1 MWAALNRS
9 LVSACFLCGKPM
21 ACFVLSTTNTTHIAH
36 LHLVKP
42 QRRADS
48 LVPLALARS
57 KNLNG
62 STVSTAATA
71 SFQHVISPPCLFP
84 RNWQLNTEYTVGGA
98 ESGAYQVHQ
107 RASYRRV
114 LKQYSDHF
122 RTPSWFSWSS
132 TIAALPR
139 KKAGLCCRLHALREG
154 RRTRYTRMAHN
165 VDYATHALLIRN
177 AYIIGKVEDLVDR
190 HAVEI
195 YRYFSELPGCVRR
208 WNAIVAAVP
217 ATVRQ
222 QTKKYTPTCVHTH
235 VRQIKK
241 RNRGRRFLFF
251 GGRVMCCV

>member
-122 RTPSWFSWSS
+122 RTTPSSFSWSS
-132 TIAALPR
+132 TIAALPPR

-177 AYIIGKVEDLVDR
+177 AYIIGKVEDLVDQ

-222 QTKKYTPTCVHTH
+222 QTKKYTPTHTSKAD
-235 VRQIKK
+235 KK
-241 RNRGRRFLFF
+241 TQPRARYLFF
-251 GGRVMCCV
+251 GGRVMCYV